1 MTRRVD
7 RDELIEAIDQRLR
20 LLLREELPG
29 ILRDLGSVV
38 PGKKNE
44 PCDEQ
49 EENSSMDLTSTAPVG
64 ALSSEEE
71 ARTLLA
77 RLRQKKRLLRQS
89 PSSGRRRRAAR

>member
-1 MTRRVD
+1 MSRRLPDDVMD
-7 RDELIEAIDQRLR
+7 AIDERLR
-20 LLLREELPG
+20 LLLREELPE
-29 ILRDLGSVV
+29 ILRGLGSVV

-64 ALSSEEE
+64 ALSSEQE

-77 RLRQKKRLLRQS
+77 RLRQRKRLMQPS
-89 PSSGRRRRAAR
+89 PSSRSRRKAAR